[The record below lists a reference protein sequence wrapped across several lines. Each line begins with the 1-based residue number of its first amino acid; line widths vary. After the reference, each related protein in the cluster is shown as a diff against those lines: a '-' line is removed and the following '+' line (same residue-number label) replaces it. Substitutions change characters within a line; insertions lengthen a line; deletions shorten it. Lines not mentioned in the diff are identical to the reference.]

1 VRITA
6 NWFYQI
12 NLAMGCNVLRV
23 KNTDFRPSKNNNLI
37 LETYHPVPAHGIF
50 AEVILPLAVPKP
62 YTYAVPEEMVAAVR
76 PGLRVEVEFGG
87 NKRYAGLVSRL
98 HHETPPHKF
107 KSILSVIDE
116 VPVLNEKT
124 LQFWQWLADYYCC
137 SLGEVMEAALPAN
150 LKLASERRLVLSP
163 IYDGNFT
170 GLTDKEYL
178 ITEALSI
185 QETITIDDVRKI
197 LNQKT
202 IYHIIKSLLDKKV
215 IYLFEEMEEKYAP
228 KKVACVRLAE
238 PYRSDSKLLAGAFD
252 LVAKAQR
259 QTEALMAFI
268 QLARET
274 KQKDNGILRSELYKK
289 ASVDSTV
296 LNSIAKK
303 GIFELYEREVSRIGG
318 YEDEVTEA
326 DELAPQQV
334 RALGEIRTHF
344 AEGKNTVLLHGV
356 TGSGKTRVY
365 LELMQEALA
374 RGEQVLYL
382 LPEVALTTQIISRLQ
397 KTLGDAVTVYHHR
410 ITNNERVEVWKKVGS
425 HERSSTVRQLAVG
438 SQAVEAAP
446 DCPLP
451 TAELPT
457 CIVGA
462 RSGLFLP
469 YEKLGLVI
477 VDEEHDTSY
486 KQADPAP
493 RYQGRDAAIYL
504 AYLHGAKV
512 LLGTATPSLES
523 YLNAR
528 SGKYGLV
535 EMPER
540 FGGIQMPEIVVVDA
554 RQELKERKMQS
565 HFTSVLLEAL
575 KVALAKGEQAILFQN
590 RRGYAPTLRCNTC
603 GWHSECIHCDVSLT
617 YHKFRNN
624 LQCHYCGY
632 QQELAKTCPA
642 CGSHELN
649 LQGFGTEKIE
659 DELKIYLP
667 DANIGR
673 MDYDAVRTKDAH
685 ARIINDFEERRI
697 DILVGTQ
704 MVTKGLD
711 FENVS
716 VVGVIS
722 ADQLLQFPD
731 FRSGERGFQ
740 LITQVAGRAGRRGT
754 RGKVIVQAMNPAHP
768 VIREVI
774 DNDFQTFYEREIMER
789 KAFEYP
795 PYSRLIKITLKHKK
809 PDVLNRGA
817 KSFVQ
822 VLKAKLGKRL
832 LGPTVPP
839 VGRVREY
846 YLLDIMIKMERNPN
860 LWKLTKDLIG
870 EATRVMQQ
878 QEGFSTVRVNVDV
891 DPG

>member
-1 VRITA
+1 
-6 NWFYQI
+6 
-12 NLAMGCNVLRV
+12 
-23 KNTDFRPSKNNNLI
+23 

-50 AEVILPLAVPKP
+50 AEVILPLAVLKP
-62 YTYAVPEEMVAAVR
+62 YTYAVPEELVAAVR
-76 PGLRVEVEFGG
+76 PGMRVEVEFGG
-87 NKRYAGLVSRL
+87 AKRYAGLVNRL
-98 HHETPPHKF
+98 HHDTPSHKF

-116 VPVLNEKT
+116 VPILNEKT
-124 LQFWQWLADYYCC
+124 LQFWQWLAEYYCC

-163 IYDGNFT
+163 FYDGNFG

-185 QETITIDDVRKI
+185 QDTITIDDVRKI

-202 IYHIIKSLLDKKV
+202 IYSVIKSLLDKKV
-215 IYLFEEMEEKYAP
+215 IYLYEEMEEKYAP

-238 PYRSDSKLLAGAFD
+238 PYRSDSKQLAGAFD

-268 QLARET
+268 QLARE
-274 KQKDNGILRSELYKK
+274 QHAKDGGILRSEIYKK
-289 ASVDSTV
+289 ASVDSSV

-303 GIFELYEREVSRIGG
+303 GIFELFEREVSRIGG
-318 YEDEVTEA
+318 YEDEVSEA
-326 DELAPQQV
+326 DELAAQQV
-334 RALGEIRTHF
+334 SALSEIRTHF
-344 AEGKNTVLLHGV
+344 TGGPNGASKNTVLLHGV

-425 HERSSTVRQLAVG
+425 SSVDSVQ
-438 SQAVEAAP
+438 SEAA
-446 DCPLP
+446 D
-451 TAELPT
+451 LPT

-469 YEKLGLVI
+469 YEKLGLII

-486 KQADPAP
+486 KQNDPAP
-493 RYQGRDAAIYL
+493 RYHGRDAAIYL
-504 AYLHGAKV
+504 AHLHGAKV

-523 YLNAR
+523 YQNAK

-535 EMPER
+535 EMKER

-554 RQELKERKMQS
+554 KEEQKQRKLQS
-565 HFTSVLLEAL
+565 HFTSVLLEEL
-575 KVALAKGEQAILFQN
+575 KAALARGEQAILFQN
-590 RRGYAPTLRCNTC
+590 RRGYAPTMRCNTC

-642 CGSHELN
+642 CGGHELN

-740 LITQVAGRAGRRGT
+740 LIVQVAGRAGRRDK

-768 VIREVI
+768 VIKEVI
-774 DNDFQTFYEREIMER
+774 DNDFQAFYEREIMER

-795 PYSRLIKITLKHKK
+795 PFSRLIKITFKHKK

-817 KSFVQ
+817 KIFTQ
-822 VLKAKLGKRL
+822 VMKAKLGKRL

-846 YLLDIMIKMERNPN
+846 YLLDILIKMERNPA
-860 LWKLTKDLIG
+860 LWKQTKNLIW

-878 QEGFSTVRVNVDV
+878 EEGFSTVRVNVDV